1 MCALPRGRQNVSRPG
16 IEVFA
21 TATGEFLAEWAGD
34 LPTFAREGAVGPD
47 GTGALIYQRAL
58 YAINTSVPRSPRSS
72 A

>member
-1 MCALPRGRQNVSRPG
+1 M
-16 IEVFA
+16 FA